1 MEEQVE
7 VYKLTIHLS
16 TTEDTLS
23 LYVSADTKARL
34 IERLERVG
42 SNVSNCFVGQD
53 IDGDDFFLD
62 LDCVTFLGC
71 ATGRITKHTLDDND
85 YTVHRHIEMNKQKTK
100 SPSDIMFERILEKAM
115 NISKQNNEDED
126 EDKDE
131 DED

>member
-1 MEEQVE
+1 MEEQIE

-34 IERLERVG
+34 IKCLERTG
-42 SNVSNCFVGQD
+42 ENVSNCFVGQD

-71 ATGRITKHTLDDND
+71 ATGRITKHTLDDNG
-85 YTVHRHIEMNKQKTK
+85 YTTHRHIEMNKQKIK
-100 SPSDIMFERILEKAM
+100 SPSDVMFEQILEKAM
-115 NISKQNNEDED
+115 NISKQND

-131 DED
+131 D

>member
-7 VYKLTIHLS
+7 VYKLTVHLS

-42 SNVSNCFVGQD
+42 SNVSNRFVGQD

-71 ATGRITKHTLDDND
+71 ATGRITNHSLDDNG
-85 YTVHRHIEMNKQKTK
+85 YTVRRHIEMNKQKIK
-100 SPSDIMFERILEKAM
+100 SPSDVMFEQILEKAM
-115 NISKQNNEDED
+115 NISKQNDENED
-126 EDKDE
+126 
-131 DED
+131 